1 MKKILLTDEEQ
12 QEIAA
17 AVKKAE
23 SRTSGEISTAVIA
36 ESSDYAFY
44 EVRAAVIFAVIL
56 YVLQIQFFH
65 GLESFVTSLVW
76 NSPPWLV
83 PLFMGALS
91 LIGGGLF
98 YFFSNLPAVDRIIVP
113 KSVMAKKVRSRGLM
127 HFTESGVYRTKDG
140 TGVLIFIS
148 LLEKRVEILADA
160 GISSK
165 MPEGEWKSIVKDMTA
180 HFADKKISK
189 GLIGAIE
196 HCGAR
201 LEEFFPKPE
210 GNENE
215 LSDSIVI
222 LEE

>member
-1 MKKILLTDEEQ
+1 MKKVILSEEEQ
-12 QEIAA
+12 SAIAQ

-36 ESSDYAFY
+36 ESSDYAFF
-44 EVRAAVIFAVIL
+44 EVRAAVVFAVLLYIL
-56 YVLQIQFFH
+56 QLQIFH
-65 GLESFVTSLVW
+65 GLEAFVSSLVW
-76 NSPPWLV
+76 NSPAWLV
-83 PLFMGALS
+83 PLFMGAVS

-98 YFFSNLPAVDRIIVP
+98 YFFSNLPAVDRVIIP
-113 KSVMAKKVRSRGLM
+113 KNIMAKRVRARALM
-127 HFTESGVYRTKDG
+127 HFTESGVYQTKDG
-140 TGVLIFIS
+140 TGILIFIS
-148 LLEKRVEILADA
+148 LLEKRVEILADE

-165 MPEGEWKSIVKDMTA
+165 MPEGEWESIVSEMTA
-180 HFADKKISK
+180 SFGDKKISE

-196 HCGAR
+196 RCGRR

-215 LSDSIVI
+215 LSDNIVI